1 MKYGIELTN
10 TIDVVYSNY
19 CRPYCK
25 EWNIPQTAFDILM
38 FLANNP
44 KYTTARDV
52 VEVRRIK
59 PNLVS
64 INIDKLVNLGYL
76 ERKAVEGDR
85 RKVHL
90 VLTKKADAIVKK
102 GRKIQ
107 DAFVD
112 ELLEGIDPETIKVV
126 QKAFKEMEMNLERM
140 NLK

>member
-1 MKYGIELTN
+1 M
-10 TIDVVYSNY
+10 
-19 CRPYCK
+19 
-25 EWNIPQTAFDILM
+25 
-38 FLANNP
+38 
-44 KYTTARDV
+44 
-52 VEVRRIK
+52 RRIK